1 MKIILLKDI
10 KKLGKSGDIKE
21 VKDGF
26 GQFLIKKG
34 DAVAATSYS
43 VDRLKK
49 ENNLKEEL
57 ENKTIKECEKVKKE
71 LENLIVQFK
80 VKVGQSDK
88 VFGTISAKQIVEELK
103 KKGYNIDKKQINI
116 KTPICNLGITN
127 IDVILHKKVVANV
140 KIKLVK

>member
-34 DAVAATSYS
+34 DAVVATSYS

>member
-88 VFGTISAKQIVEELK
+88 VFGTISAKQIVEELN